1 MSAGTPRSNPAE
13 NGVADIFQEI
23 DEELR
28 QDRAAKLWDRYGNY
42 VIAVAV
48 LIVLSV
54 GGYKF
59 WVAHDL
65 ETRQAESSTYQ
76 EAVSRVGA
84 GDVDG
89 AISTLGDLARD
100 AGSGYRVLARLQQA
114 ALAARQ
120 GDLEAAALA
129 YGTVAADASAPEVLR
144 DLARVRSVAARIETA
159 DPADLRP
166 TLDAQAV
173 AGKPWRP
180 MAMELKGILA
190 LKAGDVAAAREI
202 FAGLSDSADTPSG
215 MRARAAEI
223 LKALGK

>member
-1 MSAGTPRSNPAE
+1 M
-13 NGVADIFQEI
+13 ADIFQEI

-48 LIVLSV
+48 LIVLAV
-54 GGYKF
+54 GGYKY
-59 WVAHDL
+59 WTARDL
-65 ETRQAESSTYQ
+65 QNRQAESAAYQ
-76 EAVSRVGA
+76 EAISRAGA
-84 GDVDG
+84 GDIEG

-100 AGSGYRVLARLQQA
+100 AGSGYGVLARLHQA

-129 YGTVAADASAPEVLR
+129 YGTVAADASTPQVLR
-144 DLARVRSVAARIETA
+144 DLARVRSIAARIETA
-159 DPADLRP
+159 DPVDLRP
-166 TLDAQAV
+166 TLDALAV
-173 AGKPWRP
+173 AGNPWRP
-180 MAMELKGILA
+180 MAMELKGILEI
-190 LKAGDVAAAREI
+190 KAGDVVAARGI

-215 MRARAAEI
+215 MRARAAEV